1 MQKDGKVLPF
11 RSVASQASPAALAR
25 LPVALLQ
32 VRDKAALQL
41 RQSLQVLFDSADDT
55 LFEMADKTSANKE
68 RNLLFEAMRDLRHKR
83 KSIERGFLDSFYAAF
98 MDIGHGDPQHT
109 QASRPPAQDALSL
122 VASEELER
130 TVAVD
135 GMVARVLSRDGFA
148 LGQLTQRLASLLQQR
163 LEDRDNPL
171 GPTLLCEYFLRAGR
185 SLGVGIKVKLILLKL
200 FERYVLLE
208 VDQLYGEANQS
219 LAASGVLPELKAPPR
234 RRAQDRAVV
243 EPRAPANEAE
253 DRGDAEETDAATL
266 AVFSSLQSLLRPVRG
281 RLAPRLNAGPV
292 RPINRRDLLRLLTHL
307 QQYVPTDREHED
319 FDLRHHLEQL
329 LTRLSVQSGSGR
341 RIEAGDE
348 DVINLIAMLF
358 DFILDDRNLP
368 HSLRVLIGRLQIPM
382 LKVALLDKRFFSRA
396 THPARRLLNEL
407 AVAAMGWDRC
417 DDHQRDSLYQHMDRL
432 VQRLLDDFGDDPA
445 IFGELLNDFLS
456 FSNDERRRTELLE
469 QRTRDAEEG
478 RARTEH
484 GRGRVQHEL
493 NRRLQGKQL
502 PRIVVRVLEAAWSQV
517 LLLAWL
523 KHGEDSTAWR
533 DALLTMDELLWSV
546 GPLER
551 PEDRQRLLARVP
563 DLLKALRDG
572 LGGAVFDPFATSE
585 FFAALEVLH
594 LGAFDPAGGQG
605 DGSPGTE
612 RVLVRDEII
621 LQGPED
627 WPLCDSERPLAEDDP
642 ELLSV
647 RRLRP
652 GAWIELNEE
661 DDPLRCKLIAL
672 FDDSDRYVFVNR
684 SGMKVREWTE
694 MGLAAALQRGD
705 VRLLDDSLLFDRA
718 LDSVVSQLQLGRPR
732 SPHTF

>member
-11 RSVASQASPAALAR
+11 RSVANQASPASLAR

-32 VRDKAALQL
+32 VRDTSALHL
-41 RQSLQVLFDSADDT
+41 RQSLQVLFDNADDT
-55 LFEMADKTSANKE
+55 LFEMADKASGSKE
-68 RNLLFEAMRDLRHKR
+68 QNLLFEAMRDLRHKR
-83 KSIERGFLDSFYAAF
+83 KSIERGFLDSFYAVF
-98 MDIGHGDPQHT
+98 MEIGHGDPL
-109 QASRPPAQDALSL
+109 AALPARAPAHDTLSL
-122 VASEELER
+122 VASDELER

-135 GMVARVLSRDGFA
+135 GMVARVLARDGFA
-148 LGQLTQRLASLLQQR
+148 LGQLTQRLNSLLHHP
-163 LEDRDNPL
+163 LDDGNNPL
-171 GPTLLCEYFLRAGR
+171 GPALLCEYFLRAGR
-185 SLGVGIKVKLILLKL
+185 SLVVGIKVKLVLLKL
-200 FERYVLLE
+200 FERYVLRE
-208 VDQLYGEANQS
+208 ADQLYSEANQM
-219 LAASGVLPELKAPPR
+219 LVAGGVLPELKAPPR

-243 EPRAPANEAE
+243 AARAPANEADE
-253 DRGDAEETDAATL
+253 QARPEEVDANTQ

-281 RLAPRLNAGPV
+281 RLAPRLNGGPV
-292 RPINRRDLLRLLTHL
+292 RPISSRDLQRLLTHL
-307 QQYVPTDREHED
+307 QQYVPAELDHED

-329 LTRLSVQSGSGR
+329 LTRLSVQSGNGR

-348 DVINLIAMLF
+348 DVINLIGMLF
-358 DFILDDRNLP
+358 EFILGDRNLP

-396 THPARRLLNEL
+396 THPARRLLNEV
-407 AVAAMGWDRC
+407 AAAAMGWDKR
-417 DDHQRDSLYQHMDRL
+417 DDHQRDSLYQHVDML
-432 VQRLLDDFGDDPA
+432 VQRLLDDFNDDPA
-445 IFGELLNDFLS
+445 IFGELLNDFLA
-456 FSNDERRRTELLE
+456 FNNDERRRTELLE

-493 NRRLQGKQL
+493 NCRLQGKQL
-502 PRIVVRVLEAAWSQV
+502 PRIVVRVLEDAWSQV

-523 KHGEDSTAWR
+523 KHGEESAQWR

-546 GPLER
+546 GPLEQ
-551 PEDRQRLLARVP
+551 PDDRQLLLARVP
-563 DLLKALRDG
+563 GLLKALREG

-585 FFAALEVLH
+585 FFASLEILH

-605 DGSPGTE
+605 EAQPGTE

-627 WPLCDSERPLAEDDP
+627 WPLCDSDRPLAEDDP
-642 ELLSV
+642 ELRSV
-647 RRLRP
+647 RDLQP
-652 GAWIELNEE
+652 GAWIELHE
-661 DDPLRCKLIAL
+661 DDETLRCKLIAL

-705 VRLLDDSLLFDRA
+705 VSLLDDSLLFDRA
-718 LDSVVSQLQLGRPR
+718 LDSVVSQLQR
-732 SPHTF
+732 SRH

>member
-1 MQKDGKVLPF
+1 MHNDGKVLPF
-11 RSVASQASPAALAR
+11 RSVASQASNTPLAR
-25 LPVALLQ
+25 LPVALLH

-41 RQSLQVLFDSADDT
+41 RQALQVLFDNADDT
-55 LFEMADKTSANKE
+55 LFEMADKAVTNKE
-68 RNLLFEAMRDLRHKR
+68 QNLLFEAMRDLRHKR

-98 MDIGHGDPQHT
+98 MEVGHGDPL
-109 QASRPPAQDALSL
+109 AALPARTPAHDTLSL
-122 VASEELER
+122 VASDELER

-135 GMVARVLSRDGFA
+135 GMVARFLARDGFA
-148 LGQLTQRLASLLQQR
+148 LGQLTLRLNSLLQQR
-163 LEDRDNPL
+163 LSDQNNPL

-200 FERYVLLE
+200 FERYVLRE
-208 VDQLYGEANQS
+208 ADQLYGEANQL
-219 LAASGVLPELKAPPR
+219 LAATGILPELKALPL
-234 RRAQDRAVV
+234 RRAQDRAIL
-243 EPRAPANEAE
+243 EPRAPANEADDSNASE
-253 DRGDAEETDAATL
+253 EVDANTQ

-281 RLAPRLNAGPV
+281 RLNPRLGGGPL
-292 RPINRRDLLRLLTHL
+292 RPISSRDLLRLLTHL
-307 QQYVPTDREHED
+307 QQYVPAGLEHED

-341 RIEAGDE
+341 RIDASDE

-396 THPARRLLNEL
+396 THPARRLLNEV
-407 AVAAMGWDRC
+407 AAAAMGWD
-417 DDHQRDSLYQHMDRL
+417 QRDDQQRDHLYQHVETL
-432 VQRLLDDFGDDPA
+432 VQRLLDDFSDDPA
-445 IFGELLNDFLS
+445 IFSELLNDFLA
-456 FSNDERRRTELLE
+456 FSNDERRRAELLE

-484 GRGRVQHEL
+484 ARGRVQHEL

-502 PRIVVRVLEAAWSQV
+502 PRIVVRVLEDAWSQV

-523 KHGEDSTAWR
+523 KHGETSTAWH

-551 PEDRQRLLARVP
+551 PEDRQRLLEQVP
-563 DLLKALRDG
+563 ALLKALRDG

-585 FFAALEVLH
+585 FFSALEALH
-594 LGAFDPAGGQG
+594 LGAFEPTGGQG
-605 DGSPGTE
+605 EAQAATE

-621 LQGPED
+621 LRGPED
-627 WPLCDSERPLAEDDP
+627 WPAADSEQRLAEDDP

-647 RRLRP
+647 RRLQA
-652 GAWIELNEE
+652 GSWIELHE
-661 DDPLRCKLIAL
+661 DDEPLRCKLIAL

-684 SGMKVREWTE
+684 SGMKVREWTA
-694 MGLAAALQRGD
+694 MGLAVALQRGD
-705 VRLLDDSLLFDRA
+705 VSLLDDSLLFDRA
-718 LDSVVSQLQLGRPR
+718 LDSVVSQLRRERG
-732 SPHTF
+732 